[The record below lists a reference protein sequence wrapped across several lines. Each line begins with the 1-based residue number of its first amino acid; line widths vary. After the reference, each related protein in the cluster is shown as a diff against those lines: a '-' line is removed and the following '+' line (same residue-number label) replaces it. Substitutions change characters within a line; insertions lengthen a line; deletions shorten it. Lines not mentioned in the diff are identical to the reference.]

1 MTMTLRERQYNAGE
15 KPPQKKKEKKQKKK
29 KGKLLGAN

>member
-1 MTMTLRERQYNAGE
+1 MAMSLAERKFNEGKQ
-15 KPPQKKKEKKQKKK
+15 PPKKKEKKQKKK